1 MTGYSPALKRDIEN
15 RIKNGTLK
23 VAGQSPGLV
32 PGIKSVPAAI
42 NKGNSGRESMR
53 NMQALGRMK
62 TGKMNK
68 TELAYSQHLEAL
80 KSCGEI
86 VWWKFEAIKL
96 RLADNTS
103 YTIDFFVMKSSGEL
117 EGHEVKGYAMDDSM
131 VKIKVAAEIYP
142 FRFLLIKAANKN
154 CSAWNIK
161 EIGNMN
167 S

>member
-1 MTGYSPALKRDIEN
+1 MSAFSPALKRDIEN

-68 TELAYSQHLEAL
+68 TEIAYSQHLEAL
-80 KSCGEI
+80 KACGEV

-96 RLADNTS
+96 RLAGNTF
-103 YTIDFFVMKSSGEL
+103 YTVDFFVMKASGEL
-117 EGHEVKGYAMDDSM
+117 EAHEVKGYWMDDAR
-131 VKIKVAAEIYP
+131 VKIKVAAGLYP
-142 FRFLLIKAANKN
+142 FRFIAIQKKSNKQGGG
-154 CSAWNIK
+154 WK
-161 EIGNMN
+161 TEVFG
-167 S
+167 